1 MSSLGEPFLGEGTGT
16 GLLAGASPDDDGIDL
31 EDGDRELNVTIRDGD
46 VDIGLGSNASDGGD
60 EVKVQFVSRVAE
72 LKVSFQT
79 LTPLR
84 EEVELRIEF
93 RDLVEFE
100 DRNGDGAFSPLNDEI
115 LQWLLVET
123 LSSPKP
129 PEAGNFS
136 VDSITGKQINV
147 TYAFPESATGT
158 FDLIFRV
165 FGLPTQI
172 DGLFLGPTE
181 TKIDIRFTDFP
192 YTSDTSQLALGLDV
206 RTNFGLEMDPT
217 LASAQINATGDEFA
231 AFFRWMPDAVFV
243 DGNAT
248 KAGVTVVRESNSVE
262 ALARGGEVDSEL
274 RLFLAYPRGSQI
286 VHDPVVGITGVSVIP
301 GLPSVPVPS
310 LITYTIGL
318 ATALFLVVGL
328 WALHR
333 RRS

>member
-1 MSSLGEPFLGEGTGT
+1 MSSLGEPLLGEGTGT
-16 GLLAGASPDDDGIDL
+16 GLLAGASSDDDGIDL
-31 EDGDRELNVTIRDGD
+31 EDEEWELNVTIRDGD

-115 LQWLLVET
+115 LQWMLVET

-136 VDSITGKQINV
+136 VDSITGQQINI
-147 TYAFPESATGT
+147 TYAFPDSATGT

-165 FGLPTQI
+165 FGFPTQV

-217 LASAQINATGDEFA
+217 LAFDQINATGDEFA

-248 KAGVTVVRESNSVE
+248 KAGVTVVRESTSVE
-262 ALARGGEVDSEL
+262 ALARGGEVESEL

-286 VHDPVVGITGVSVIP
+286 VHDPVVGITGVNIIP
-301 GLPSVPVPS
+301 SLPVPVPS
-310 LITYTIGL
+310 LVTYAIGL
-318 ATALFLVVGL
+318 ATAIFLVVGL
-328 WALHR
+328 WTLHR